1 MDSLVVEEVLAE
13 VAQVEDGKMIFNQ
26 QEKQHIESLIKEVEH
41 KSSAEL
47 VAVITRKSSHYQLLA
62 LFVSLLFMASISL
75 ILIVLTTISTQ
86 MLLMIQV
93 ITLCGSYF
101 VLESKTALLLFL
113 IPKALKYQTASK
125 VANDHFQKLGLH
137 LTQTKQAIMFFVSI
151 EEKYVEI
158 ITDSKIKEQIKDELW
173 QEIVN
178 AFIKD
183 VQNKNIYQGY
193 ARAIQSCG
201 TLLIEKFPIK
211 ADDIN
216 ELSNEIIEIKMKE

>member
-47 VAVITRKSSHYQLLA
+47 VAVITKKSSHYQLLA
-62 LFVSLLFMASISL
+62 LFVSLLFMASISIL
-75 ILIVLTTISTQ
+75 LIVLTAISTQ

-113 IPKALKYQTASK
+113 MPKALKYQTASK

-173 QEIVN
+173 QEIVD